1 MMHAR
6 NLAVSSEKK
15 GTESGKARVI
25 DEQGFRPNVGIVISN
40 KEGRVLW
47 GRRVKGRDSWQF
59 PQGGIDADESAEE
72 AMFRELRE
80 EVGLLP
86 EHVTVLAQT
95 KGWHK
100 YRLPAKYVR
109 KHESPMCIG
118 QKQKWFLLR
127 LEAGD
132 DAVRLDL
139 DDTPE
144 FDHWRWVSYWHPVA
158 AVVDFKRDV
167 YRAALSELL
176 AAEQPRRAR
185 RRGGRRRR

>member
-1 MMHAR
+1 MIHAR
-6 NLAVSSEKK
+6 NLAVSSEKN

-109 KHESPMCIG
+109 KHESPVCIG
-118 QKQKWFLLR
+118 QKQKWFLLQ
-127 LEAGD
+127 LNSD
-132 DAVRLDL
+132 DSAIHF
-139 DDTPE
+139 DTGTKAE
-144 FDHWRWVSYWHPVA
+144 FDGFEWVSWWYPLGQ
-158 AVVDFKRDV
+158 VVPFKRDV
-167 YRAALSELL
+167 YRRVLL
-176 AAEQPRRAR
+176 EFLPLRDAR
-185 RRGGRRRR
+185 VGYSID

>member
-1 MMHAR
+1 MTYELPD
-6 NLAVSSEKK
+6 NLLGIIWK
-15 GTESGKARVI
+15 G
-25 DEQGFRPNVGIVISN
+25 
-40 KEGRVLW
+40 
-47 GRRVKGRDSWQF
+47 
-59 PQGGIDADESAEE
+59 
-72 AMFRELRE
+72 
-80 EVGLLP
+80 
-86 EHVTVLAQT
+86 
-95 KGWHK
+95 K
-100 YRLPAKYVR
+100 YR
-109 KHESPMCIG
+109 G

-176 AAEQPRRAR
+176 AAEQPRRGR